1 MEKHL
6 EVMKQSL
13 ALLETVIDGLKHNQK
28 LINEGKHDESI
39 LLFENT
45 VQAFSTVERSFE
57 GLPENLLTSES
68 KEISIKVKNAIELVV
83 DAYESKAYG
92 KVQEILQFTL
102 IPTYNKWKSGL
113 EDNFQRYLIS

>member
-1 MEKHL
+1 
-6 EVMKQSL
+6 MKQSL